1 MATDVRAYGAPAE
14 KAPLEPV
21 TITRRD
27 VLDEDV
33 RIEIEYCG
41 ICHSDIHT
49 VRGDWGSMPFPV
61 VPGHEILGTVVE
73 VGPNV
78 TKVKVGDTVGVGCLV
93 KSCGECEMCLSG
105 EDHMCQ
111 GPGGPLLTYAEAD
124 PYMPGHY
131 THGGYSQEV
140 VVTERFVFKV
150 PENLDKAAAAPLMC
164 AGITLYSPLK
174 FWEAGPGKTVG
185 IAGVGGLGHMGIKIA
200 HALGAHTVALT
211 TSPEK
216 GELAKQMG
224 ADEVLLTSDKE
235 AMKAAAER
243 FDLIVS
249 TLPSD
254 HNMDPYLHLLNRGG
268 TYCVVGAVG
277 NATHPFSLS
286 NLMKRKRSI
295 AGSMIGST
303 GETQE
308 MLDFCGKHNITADIE
323 LISADQINEAYDRVV
338 DGDVQFRFV
347 IDTKTI

>member
-1 MATDVRAYGAPAE
+1 MTTTVRAYGAPSNT
-14 KAPLEPV
+14 APLESM

-27 VLDEDV
+27 VLDEDI
-33 RIEIEYCG
+33 RIGIEYCG

-61 VPGHEILGTVVE
+61 VPGHEILGTVLE
-73 VGPNV
+73 VGRNV
-78 TKVKVGDTVGVGCLV
+78 TKVKVGETVGVGCLV

-124 PYMPGHY
+124 PYMPGEF

-140 VVTERFVFKV
+140 VVTERFVFTV

-174 FWEAGPGKTVG
+174 FWGAGPGKTVG
-185 IAGVGGLGHMGIKIA
+185 IAGIGGLGHMGIKLA
-200 HALGAHTVALT
+200 HALGARTVALT
-211 TSPEK
+211 TSVEK
-216 GELAKQMG
+216 GEIAKKLG
-224 ADEVLLTSDKE
+224 ADEVILVNDKE
-235 AMKAAAER
+235 AMDAASER

-254 HNMDPYLHLLNRGG
+254 HDMNPYLTLLSRGG
-268 TYCVVGAVG
+268 TLCVVGAVG
-277 NATHPFSLS
+277 NSTHPFSLS
-286 NLMKRKRSI
+286 QLMRRKRSI

-303 GETQE
+303 QETQE

-323 LISADQINEAYDRVV
+323 LITADQINDAYDRVV
-338 DGDVQFRFV
+338 AGDVQFRFV
-347 IDTKTI
+347 IDTKTL